1 MPRIAPVL
9 LVCLLVVAGC
19 GGGGD
24 KPDRFSLTTPKTSPP
39 EASSSAQPSATP
51 SRSDGG
57 HSGSRSSLGRT
68 GPVTAR
74 EKAVV
79 RGWSE
84 ALRHGDVDR
93 ATRYWDVPA
102 TVANGDQ
109 PYRLL
114 TRRAVRFWNES
125 LPCGAKLQSV
135 ERDSNYVLATF
146 VLTERPGRGRCGSG
160 VGRRARTL
168 FLLRGERKIVQWLRA
183 TDPPSGD
190 TS

>member
-1 MPRIAPVL
+1 MPRVAPVL
-9 LVCLLVVAGC
+9 VVCLLVVAGC

-24 KPDRFSLTTPKTSPP
+24 KPDRFSLTTPKTPPQPAPSSDEGGGSGSPRP
-39 EASSSAQPSATP
+39 ARPP
-51 SRSDGG
+51 SR
-57 HSGSRSSLGRT
+57 LGRT

-79 RGWSE
+79 RGWSD
-84 ALRHGDVDR
+84 ALRRGDVDR

-109 PYRLL
+109 PFRLL
-114 TRRAVRFWNES
+114 TRRAVHFWNES

-146 VLTERPGRGRCGSG
+146 VLTERPGKGRCGSG
-160 VGRRARTL
+160 VGHRARTL